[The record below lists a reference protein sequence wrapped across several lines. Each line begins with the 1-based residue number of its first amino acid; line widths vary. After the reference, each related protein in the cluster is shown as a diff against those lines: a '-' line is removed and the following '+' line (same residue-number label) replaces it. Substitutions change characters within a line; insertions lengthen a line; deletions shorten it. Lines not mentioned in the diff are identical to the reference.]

1 MLTSAVEEG
10 STPSSR
16 YHHAASLVT
25 LHDAASHGTSHSFML
40 VVGGVTSNGV
50 ASDTWSLNLSSL
62 IWREHPVRSRVH
74 IDMEINCSTC
84 LFFFFFV
91 NVLFLSRL
99 TELGAAPGGGS
110 YLNCSPRLHG
120 AVNRRLLPGERLQPP
135 SAGVQPSDWELEH
148 CPSHWHSAH
157 RCIFCVIH
165 IQIPNSDAKE

>member
-1 MLTSAVEEG
+1 MYGSFFKHQVEQTFFPLLFFHFRYSVSEHRWTQMLTSAVEEG
-10 STPSSR
+10 SIPSSR

-84 LFFFFFV
+84 LFFFFFCKCTFPV
-91 NVLFLSRL
+91 TPDR
-99 TELGAAPGGGS
+99 AR
-110 YLNCSPRLHG
+110 CCPRW
-120 AVNRRLLPGERLQPP
+120 R
-135 SAGVQPSDWELEH
+135 
-148 CPSHWHSAH
+148 
-157 RCIFCVIH
+157 VI
-165 IQIPNSDAKE
+165 P